1 MVKSI
6 IKFITPKP
14 LALGRY
20 FGLQYTNSHGDKCWL
35 RLERRVSDQDIK
47 KESILQFQF
56 KVKFY
61 PEVCEDEVIQA
72 STLHLFYLQVLSF
85 IKLFA

>member
-1 MVKSI
+1 M
-6 IKFITPKP
+6 T
-14 LALGRY
+14 
-20 FGLQYTNSHGDKCWL
+20 
-35 RLERRVSDQDIK
+35 DQDIK

-72 STLHLFYLQVLSF
+72 STLHLFYLQVLSS